1 MNPRPSDRKYS
12 AQALRHRNTRVEIK
26 NIIIFMKIRFELVTS
41 LAVSGVMR
49 ADINMIMIFSVDLVV

>member
-1 MNPRPSDRKYS
+1 
-12 AQALRHRNTRVEIK
+12 
-26 NIIIFMKIRFELVTS
+26 MKIRFELVTS